1 MENLVRREDILA
13 RAEDRRNLCRIMSWA
28 HLYVSIRW
36 AHTHLYIG
44 IPSTVLAAAAS
55 VQAIAELQKPE
66 GGTTF
71 AFYVVFS
78 VLVAGLAPL
87 LTFLNPIE
95 RANDHK
101 AASRVYEQLGD
112 AYDKFLLECL
122 VNPRDLLS
130 ELEDLAA
137 LNSQYGELKKPLP
150 ITPEWAYQKAVKK
163 SDKNQL
169 VATYSQSYRVSQST
183 GQVRL
188 SDEEVRGSYQTP
200 SL

>member
-1 MENLVRREDILA
+1 MNELVRREDILA

-28 HLYVSIRW
+28 HMYVSIRW

-55 VQAIAELQKPE
+55 VQAIAELQKPN
-66 GGTTF
+66 GGTGF
-71 AFYVVFS
+71 AFYVTFS

-112 AYDKFLLECL
+112 AYDKFLLESL
-122 VNPRDLLS
+122 VNPR
-130 ELEDLAA
+130 ELIAELDDLAT
-137 LNSQYGELKKPLP
+137 LNVQYGELKKPLP
-150 ITPEWAYQKAVKK
+150 ITPEWAYQKAIKK
-163 SDKNQL
+163 SEKNQL
-169 VATYSQSYRVSQST
+169 IAPLSHGYNISQSRSVRVSRSAAKH
-183 GQVRL
+183 
-188 SDEEVRGSYQTP
+188 
-200 SL
+200 